1 MFISCRNLVSIDDIS
16 NWGLS
21 NVTNMSTV
29 FQDTLALKSVGG
41 SGNWNLNKVTNMS
54 SAFQNTGLE
63 YLDASNWELEVI
75 TDFDISNIDFT
86 SATITDRMFADIP
99 TINGN
104 LNFNRTKVTNY
115 SNMFT
120 MQSRINDPDFHR
132 KNPIIINLYRGE

>member
-1 MFISCRNLVSIDDIS
+1 MFISCGNLVSIDDIS

-75 TDFDISNIDFT
+75 TDFDIL
-86 SATITDRMFADIP
+86 A
-99 TINGN
+99 
-104 LNFNRTKVTNY
+104 
-115 SNMFT
+115 
-120 MQSRINDPDFHR
+120 
-132 KNPIIINLYRGE
+132 